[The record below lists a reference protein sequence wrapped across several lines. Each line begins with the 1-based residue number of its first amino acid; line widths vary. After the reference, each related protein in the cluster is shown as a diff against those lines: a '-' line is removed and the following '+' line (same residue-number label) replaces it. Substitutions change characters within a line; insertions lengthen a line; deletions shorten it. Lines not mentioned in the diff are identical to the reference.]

1 MLADAVARYHDLL
14 GRGHLA
20 ADSQEQLERLT
31 RLRRL
36 EFGDRPVCT
45 VLRPRLLTVSQYRCL
60 QNCLRSILPAFVK
73 TYRRAISDPVF
84 RRQFALLDWEEE
96 LLAIDPGFDDPS
108 PTARLDSFFVSE
120 GELKFTEYNAET
132 PAGVAYHDEL
142 TDMFSSLPVMQE
154 FQRTHSLRP
163 LPARPSVLDAL
174 LESYR
179 QFLGGR
185 RERPN
190 IAILDW
196 NEVPTYSEFR
206 LFDRYFHEHGLESR
220 IVDPRE
226 VEYRQGKLV
235 AGDFRIDLIYKRV
248 LISELYERG
257 GLNHPVIQAVRDR
270 AACMVN
276 SFRCKILYK
285 KASFAVVSDE
295 ANAGMFT
302 PEEQQ
307 AIARHIPWTR
317 RVAERRTQIGG
328 REIDLIPHIRE
339 NRERLVL
346 KPNDDYGGKGI
357 VLGWMVNAAEWEAA
371 VAKAQTEPY
380 IVQERVNIP
389 HEIFPGVHD
398 GRLQLVE
405 LMLDTNPFVGFSSM
419 MNGCLTRIS
428 TEPLLN
434 VTAGG
439 GSTVPTMVIED

>member
-1 MLADAVARYHDLL
+1 MLADAIARYHDLL
-14 GRGHLA
+14 DRGDLA

-31 RLRRL
+31 RLRQL
-36 EFGDRPVCT
+36 NFGDRPVCT
-45 VLRPRLLTVSQYRCL
+45 VLRPRFLTDSQYRFL

-73 TYRRAISDPVF
+73 VARRASADAEF
-84 RRQFALLDWEEE
+84 RRQFGLLGWEEE
-96 LLAIDPGFDDPS
+96 LLALDPDFVDPS
-108 PTARLDSFFVSE
+108 PTSRLDSFFVSE
-120 GELKFTEYNAET
+120 QELKFTEYNAET
-132 PAGVAYHDEL
+132 PAGAAYHDEL
-142 TDMFSSLPVMQE
+142 TDMFSGLPVMQE

-163 LPARPSVLDAL
+163 LPARPGVLDAL

-185 RERPN
+185 RDRPQ

-196 NEVPTYSEFR
+196 KEVPTYSEFR
-206 LFDRYFHEHGLESR
+206 LFERYFHEHGLESR

-226 VEYRQGKLV
+226 VEYRHGKLV
-235 AGDFRIDLIYKRV
+235 AGDYRIDLIYKRV

-257 GLNHPVIQAVRDR
+257 GPNHPVIQAVRDR

-295 ANAGMFT
+295 TNSGMFS

-317 RVAERRTQIGG
+317 RVVERKTQFGG
-328 REIDLIPHIRE
+328 REIDLIPHILD

-357 VLGWMVNAAEWEAA
+357 VLGWTVNAADWEAA
-371 VAKAQTEPY
+371 VAKARSEPY
-380 IVQERVNIP
+380 VVQERINIP
-389 HEIFPGVHD
+389 HEVFPSVHE
-398 GRLQLVE
+398 GRLHLIE
-405 LMLDTNPFVGFSSM
+405 RMLDTNPFVCFSST

-428 TEPLLN
+428 TEALLN

-439 GSTVPTMVIED
+439 GSTVPTMVIEG